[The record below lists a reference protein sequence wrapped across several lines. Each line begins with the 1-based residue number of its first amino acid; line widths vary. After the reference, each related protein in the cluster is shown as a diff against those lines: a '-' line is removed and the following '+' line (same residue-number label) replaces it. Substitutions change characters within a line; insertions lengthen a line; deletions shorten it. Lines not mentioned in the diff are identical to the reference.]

1 MRGETGWLVGKKLCR
16 GLMTFQEATVNGGCW
31 VGGGGG
37 GVINKVG
44 GRTRDRTEEE
54 EEEDAVITEQAENGG
69 LGEGQACWITRLAL
83 IIPLLTWI

>member
-1 MRGETGWLVGKKLCR
+1 M
-16 GLMTFQEATVNGGCW
+16 
-31 VGGGGG
+31 
-37 GVINKVG
+37 INKVG